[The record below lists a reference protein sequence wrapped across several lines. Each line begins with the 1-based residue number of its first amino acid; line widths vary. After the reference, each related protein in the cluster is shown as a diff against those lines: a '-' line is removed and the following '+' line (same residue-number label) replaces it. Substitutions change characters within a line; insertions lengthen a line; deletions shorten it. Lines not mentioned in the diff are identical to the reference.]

1 MSDSNSPLHVA
12 INAQLVSFS
21 QSARN
26 SGVSRFTY
34 TLLNGL
40 GQLDTNQEYTAFV
53 NSGTAADAAASPL
66 AASPRLKLVAG
77 RWKTLRPQQRILW
90 EQLALPR
97 ELRRR
102 RIDVFH
108 SPVNVLP
115 ERLPCASVVTIHD
128 LSFMHYPQFFRPARR
143 IYQQTFTRRSAR
155 AATMVAADS
164 ESTRRDLI
172 EQFQVPAERVRV
184 VYPAIDPDFTPELD
198 PQVRA
203 AFRAA
208 HNLPERYLL
217 YMGTLEPRKNLPQLV
232 EAYARLR
239 ALDESTPPLVIA
251 GGKGWYYQAVF
262 DAVRAHGLEREIT
275 FAGYVLRDEQRLWYS
290 CAELFAY
297 PSVYEGFGL
306 PVAEALACGVPTIT
320 SDVSSLPEAGGP
332 VATCV
337 PPDDPGVLAH
347 AMHRVLNDPQARAR
361 ALAQGPRWAGQFTME
376 RMAQQYAQIYR
387 EAAEAGVNQRGQ
399 RGKVARGGH

>member
-1 MSDSNSPLHVA
+1 MESRPLRVA

-26 SGVSRFTY
+26 SGVSRYTY

-40 GQLDTNQEYTAFV
+40 AQLDTDQEYTVFV
-53 NSGTAADAAASPL
+53 NRDMAADAAASPL
-66 AASPRLKLVAG
+66 ASSRHLALITGHWQTQRA
-77 RWKTLRPQQRILW
+77 QQRILW
-90 EQLALPR
+90 EQLALPG

-102 RIDVFH
+102 CIDVFH

-128 LSFMHYPQFFRPARR
+128 LAFIHYPQFLRPGRR
-143 IYQQTFTRRSAR
+143 LYQRTFTRRSAR
-155 AATMVAADS
+155 AATIVVAIS

-172 EQFQVPAERVRV
+172 EQFRVPAERVRV
-184 VYPAIDPDFTPELD
+184 IYPAIDPDYSPELD

-203 AFRAA
+203 AFRAK
-208 HNLPERYLL
+208 HDLPERYLL
-217 YMGTLEPRKNLPQLV
+217 YMGTLEPRKNLPLLV

-239 ALDESTPPLVIA
+239 ALDETTPPLVIA

-262 DAVRAHGLEREIT
+262 DAVRAHGLECDIT
-275 FAGYVLRDEQRLWYS
+275 FAGYVLREEQRLWYS

-297 PSVYEGFGL
+297 PSAYEGFGL
-306 PVAEALACGVPTIT
+306 PVVEALACGVPTIT

-337 PPDDPGVLAH
+337 PPGDPGVLAQ
-347 AMHRVLNDPQARAR
+347 AMHRVLSDPQARAL
-361 ALAQGPRWAGQFTME
+361 ALAQGPRWAAQFTME
-376 RMAQQYAQIYR
+376 RMAREYAQTYR
-387 EAAEAGVNQRGQ
+387 EAAEAGITQRGQ
-399 RGKVARGGH
+399 RGR

>member
-1 MSDSNSPLHVA
+1 MSDAPLHVA

-26 SGVSRFTY
+26 AGVSRYTY

-40 GQLDTNQEYTAFV
+40 GQLDANQEYTAFV
-53 NSGTAADAAASPL
+53 NSGMAADAAASPL
-66 AASPRLKLVAG
+66 AASPRLGLVAG
-77 RWKTLRPQQRILW
+77 RWKTQRPQQRILW
-90 EQLALPR
+90 EQLALPG

-128 LSFMHYPQFFRPARR
+128 LSFIHFPQFFRPARR
-143 IYQQTFTRRSAR
+143 LYQRTFTRRSTR
-155 AATMVAADS
+155 AAAIVVAIS
-164 ESTRRDLI
+164 ESTKRDLI
-172 EQFQVPAERVRV
+172 AQFQVPASRVRV
-184 VYPAIDPDFTPELD
+184 IYPAIDPDYTPELD

-217 YMGTLEPRKNLPQLV
+217 YLGTLEPRKNLPLLV

-239 ALDESTPPLVIA
+239 ALDETTPPLVIA

-262 DAVRAHGLEREIT
+262 DAVRAQGLEREIT

-332 VATCV
+332 IATCV
-337 PPDDPGVLAH
+337 APDDPVTLAH
-347 AMHRVLNDPQARAR
+347 AMHRVLSDPQARPR
-361 ALAQGPRWAGQFTME
+361 ALAEGPRWASQFTME
-376 RMAQQYAQIYR
+376 RMAREYARIYR
-387 EAAEAGVNQRGQ
+387 EAAEASINQRGQ
-399 RGKVARGGH
+399 RGR

>member
-1 MSDSNSPLHVA
+1 MSDSSLQVA
-12 INAQLVSFS
+12 INAQLVSFA
-21 QSARN
+21 QNARN
-26 SGVSRFTY
+26 AGVSRFTY

-40 GQLDTNQEYTAFV
+40 SRLDDTQQRYTAFI
-53 NSGTAADAAASPL
+53 NRDAAADAAASPL
-66 AASPRLKLVAG
+66 AASPHLGLVAG
-77 RWKTLRPQQRILW
+77 RWKTGRPPQRILW
-90 EQLALPR
+90 EQLALPG

-115 ERLPCASVVTIHD
+115 ERLPCAAVVTIHD
-128 LSFMHYPQFFRPARR
+128 LAFVHYPQYFRPTRR
-143 IYQQTFTRRSAR
+143 VYQQTFTRRGAR
-155 AATMVAADS
+155 AATLVVAVS
-164 ESTRRDLI
+164 QSTRRDLI
-172 EQFQVPAERVRV
+172 ERFGVAPERVRV
-184 VYPAIDPDFTPELD
+184 VYPAIDPDFSPELD
-198 PQVRA
+198 PALRA
-203 AFRAA
+203 AFRAR
-208 HNLPERYLL
+208 HNLPQRYLL
-217 YMGTLEPRKNLPQLV
+217 FMGTLEPRKNLPLLV

-239 ALDESTPPLVIA
+239 ALDETTPPLVIA

-306 PVAEALACGVPTIT
+306 PVVEALACGVPTIT

-337 PPDDPGVLAH
+337 APGEPEALAH
-347 AMHRVLNDPQARAR
+347 AMHRVLGDPQARAR
-361 ALAQGPRWAGQFTME
+361 ALAQGPQWASQFTME
-376 RMAQQYAQIYR
+376 RMAREYAQIYR
-387 EAAEAGVNQRGQ
+387 EAAEAGVNQRGVA
-399 RGKVARGGH
+399 GKVARGGH